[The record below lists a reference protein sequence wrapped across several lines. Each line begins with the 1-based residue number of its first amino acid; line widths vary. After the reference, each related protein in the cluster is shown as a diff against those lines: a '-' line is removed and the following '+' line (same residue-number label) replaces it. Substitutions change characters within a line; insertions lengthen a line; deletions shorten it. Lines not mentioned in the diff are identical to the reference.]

1 MHDQEDRAKLAHA
14 YVPGLRVT
22 ELTTLRRERILP
34 LKGQVMVELG
44 QTVKAEDVVAG
55 TQLPGPV
62 KTLNVVNL
70 LGIDASQINDFMLK
84 KQGDTFKA
92 GEIIAQNR
100 PLLGLKFMQTRITAD
115 FDGTVDNVSQVT
127 GQVILR
133 YPPREVKLHAYIDGK
148 VVDVRPSEGC
158 VVETTGSYIQG
169 IFGIGG
175 ETSGDLVVVVDAPD
189 KMLDAESIKPE
200 HVGKILV
207 GGSLFTAKA
216 FDRAKQVGVKGVIVG
231 GFHDKN
237 LKDILGYDLGVAI
250 TGAEQLGITLVMTE
264 GFGKITMADKTFALL
279 KKREGSRCS
288 ISGATQIRAGVIRP
302 EVIIQGAVKSASSE
316 EQHKQENVGT
326 QTGDPVRCIRE
337 PYFGRL
343 GRVKRLIPELQIVQS
358 ETKVRVLEVEFG
370 DGTTAV
376 VPRANI
382 EMIEE

>member
-1 MHDQEDRAKLAHA
+1 LAHA

-44 QTVKAEDVVAG
+44 QTVSAEDVVAG
-55 TQLPGPV
+55 TELPGPV

-84 KQGDTFKA
+84 KQGESFKT
-92 GEIIAQNR
+92 GEILAQNR
-100 PLLGLKFMQTRITAD
+100 PLLGLKFMQTRITAE
-115 FDGTVDNVSQVT
+115 FDGTVDNISPVT

-133 YPPREVKLHAYIDGK
+133 HPPRVVKLLAYIDGK
-148 VVDVRPSEGC
+148 VVDVRPNEGC
-158 VVETTGSYIQG
+158 TVEATGSYIQG

-175 ETSGDLVVVVDAPD
+175 ETSGDLVVAVDGPD
-189 KMLDAESIKPE
+189 KTLDAENIKPE
-200 HVGKILV
+200 HTGKILV

-302 EVIIQGAVKSASSE
+302 EVIIPSASGAGAAE
-316 EQHKQENVGT
+316 ADHAQENIGT
-326 QTGDPVRCIRE
+326 QFGDPVRCIRD
-337 PYFGRL
+337 PFFGRL
-343 GRVKRLIPELQIVQS
+343 GRVKRLVPELQIVES
-358 ETKVRVLEVEFG
+358 ETKVRVLEVEFQ
-370 DGTTAV
+370 DGTSAI